1 MHELFVCLSVCLY
14 VLLIYFIIIYM
25 CVCVCMYVSICL
37 SVCLYIYQYI
47 IVTYPQ
53 CDGKRIRLPR
63 KVQGIVVLNIG
74 SYMAGTNFWG
84 TDREKDVS

>member
-1 MHELFVCLSVCLY
+1 MH
-14 VLLIYFIIIYM
+14 
-25 CVCVCMYVSICL
+25 VSICL